1 MGNREPAMT
10 ETTPP
15 TPPVEQEPAFEVP
28 EGIRKARAHL
38 RADLPAL
45 LASWWTRGKWAL
57 YSKDG
62 RVRVGRD
69 YRKLIDEVVR
79 RNIPDGDY
87 IIERVE
93 PGAGSDEEEEI
104 DSFGV

>member
-1 MGNREPAMT
+1 MP

-15 TPPVEQEPAFEVP
+15 TPPVEPEPALAVP
-28 EGIRKARAHL
+28 EGICKARAHL

-45 LASWWTRGKWAL
+45 LASRRTRGKWAL

-62 RVRVGRD
+62 RVKIGPD

-79 RNIPDGDY
+79 RDIPDGEY
-87 IIERVE
+87 VIERVE
-93 PGAGSDEEEEI
+93 AGAGSEEEDEI